1 MPGPDTVAED
11 VSELTYAGY
20 LRLDRVL
27 SAQTP
32 LSGEHDEMLF
42 IVIHQ
47 ASELW
52 MKLSIHELAAAR
64 DWIADDRLGP
74 ALKAI
79 ARVARVQTQ
88 LIQSWD
94 VLSTLTPSD
103 YAAFRASLGTSSG
116 FQSVQYRQLEALLG
130 ARDSGVLSGHAGDP
144 EALGVLEAAF
154 EAPSLYD
161 VSLQLLARRGLPIP
175 EEVTT
180 RGPREPHRP
189 HAAVEAVWLDV
200 YREPSRWWELY
211 ELAEKLI
218 DLEFRFQ
225 QWRFAHL
232 KTVQRII
239 GAKTGTGGSAGV
251 PYLARALESSF
262 FPELISLRSKL

>member
-1 MPGPDTVAED
+1 MTAPD
-11 VSELTYAGY
+11 LTYADY

-27 SAQTP
+27 SAQEP

-52 MKLSIHELAAAR
+52 MKLSLHELDAAR
-64 DWIADDRLGP
+64 RWIAEDRLGP
-74 ALKAI
+74 AFKAI

-94 VLSTLTPSD
+94 VLSTLTPAD
-103 YAAFRASLGTSSG
+103 YAAFRTSLGSSSG
-116 FQSVQYRQLEALLG
+116 FQSLQYRLLEFLLG
-130 ARDSGVLSGHAGDP
+130 RRDARVLAHHAEDP
-144 EALGVLEAAF
+144 EAQAVLQTALAG
-154 EAPSLYD
+154 PSLYD
-161 VSLQLLARRGLPIP
+161 VSLQLLALRGLPVP
-175 EEVTT
+175 AQAVS
-180 RGPREPHRP
+180 RDWSDA
-189 HAAVEAVWLDV
+189 HAPDPAIEAAWLEV
-200 YREPSRWWELY
+200 YRDPQRWWDLY

-232 KTVQRII
+232 KTVERII
-239 GAKTGTGGSAGV
+239 GSKTGTGGSTGL
-251 PYLARALESSF
+251 PYLAQALDASF
-262 FPELISLRSKL
+262 FPELLSLRAKL

>member
-1 MPGPDTVAED
+1 MPDPDSAATQG
-11 VSELTYAGY
+11 LTYAGY

-27 SAQTP
+27 SAQQP

-52 MKLSIHELAAAR
+52 MKLSLHELAAAR
-64 DWIADDRLGP
+64 AWIAGDRLGP

-94 VLSTLTPSD
+94 VLSTLTPAD

-116 FQSVQYRQLEALLG
+116 FQSVQYRLLECLLG
-130 ARDSGVLSGHAGDP
+130 GKDLRMLGAHAEDAAAVAVLTA
-144 EALGVLEAAF
+144 ALGT
-154 EAPSLYD
+154 PSLYD
-161 VSLQLLARRGLPIP
+161 EALRLLARRGLPVP
-175 EEVTT
+175 AGAMERDWSAPYVADA
-180 RGPREPHRP
+180 G
-189 HAAVEAVWLDV
+189 VEAAWLAVCRD
-200 YREPSRWWELY
+200 PARWWDLY
-211 ELAEKLI
+211 DLAEKLI

-232 KTVQRII
+232 KTVERII

-251 PYLARALESSF
+251 PYLSRALEGSF
-262 FPELISLRSKL
+262 FPELLSLRARL

>member
-1 MPGPDTVAED
+1 MTMTAD
-11 VSELTYAGY
+11 LTYAGY

-27 SAQTP
+27 AAQEP

-52 MKLSIHELAAAR
+52 MKLSLHELAAAR
-64 DWIADDRLGP
+64 DWLGEDKLGP
-74 ALKAI
+74 AFKGI
-79 ARVARVQTQ
+79 ARVARIQTQ

-94 VLSTLTPSD
+94 VLSTLTPAD

-116 FQSVQYRQLEALLG
+116 FQSVQYRKLEFLLG
-130 ARDSGVLSGHAGDP
+130 RKDARVLAHHAGEPAAQSELAD
-144 EALGVLEAAF
+144 ALAE
-154 EAPSLYD
+154 PSLYD
-161 VSLQLLARRGLPIP
+161 VSLQLLARRGFAIP
-175 EEVTT
+175 DAKLE
-180 RGPREPHRP
+180 RDWAAAYDPDP
-189 HAAVEAVWLDV
+189 AVEAAWLDV
-200 YREPSRWWELY
+200 YREPQRFWDLY

-232 KTVQRII
+232 KTVERII
-239 GAKTGTGGSAGV
+239 GGKTGTGGSSGL
-251 PYLARALESSF
+251 PYLARALDSPF
-262 FPELISLRSKL
+262 FPELLSLRAQL